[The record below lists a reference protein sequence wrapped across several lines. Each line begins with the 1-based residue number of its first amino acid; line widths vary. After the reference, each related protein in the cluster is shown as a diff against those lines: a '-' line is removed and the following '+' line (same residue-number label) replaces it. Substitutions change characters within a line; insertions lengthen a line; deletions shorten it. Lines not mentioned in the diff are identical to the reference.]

1 MHSPILRVQ
10 FVTEAGERRVS
21 DLGDLADPR
30 KLTGPI
36 DITGVQ
42 TDVLARFL
50 RDMAL
55 IRVVE
60 EELGEL
66 VTDGSAKAPCHLGIG
81 QEAVAVGVSECLRAT
96 DRVFGGHR
104 SHSHYLALGGDPYR
118 LIAEVL
124 GKADGASHGMGGSM
138 HLFARDI
145 GFHGSVP
152 LVAATIPIAVGA
164 ALAAKMDG
172 GSDIAVAYFG
182 DGSAEEGAFH
192 ESLNLAAVYRL
203 PVLFVCE
210 NNLYSS
216 HLDIRFRQPSDRVA
230 RFADAHCVPNA
241 TLDGNDVVAIMRA
254 AQALVDRARTGGGP
268 GLLEAVTY
276 RFRGH
281 VGAKEDIDVGVRRSP
296 EELAAWKGRCPL
308 RRLAAGMQAAGLG
321 NEADLERVTVEL
333 RETIRGL
340 VARARAAAYPPDSSL
355 MDLVYYPGD
364 R

>member
-1 MHSPILRVQ
+1 VID
-10 FVTEAGERRVS
+10 AGERRVS
-21 DLGDLADPR
+21 DLGDLADPC
-30 KLTGPI
+30 KFTGPI
-36 DITGVQ
+36 DVTGVPP
-42 TDVLARFL
+42 DRVAKFL
-50 RDMAL
+50 RDMVT

-66 VTDGSAKAPCHLGIG
+66 VSDGTAKAPCHLGIG
-81 QEAVAVGVSECLRAT
+81 QEAVAVGVSACLRAT

-124 GKADGASHGMGGSM
+124 GKAHGASRGMGGSM
-138 HLFARDI
+138 HLFARDV

-172 GSDIAVAYFG
+172 GGDIAVAYFG
-182 DGSAEEGAFH
+182 DGAAEEGAFH
-192 ESLNLAAVYRL
+192 ESLNLAVVYRL

-230 RFADAHCVPNA
+230 RFADAHCVPNS
-241 TLDGNDVVAIMRA
+241 TVDGNDVVAVMRA
-254 AQALVDRARTGGGP
+254 TQALVDRARTGGGP

-281 VGAKEDIDVGVRRSP
+281 VGANEDIDVGVRRSP
-296 EELAAWKGRCPL
+296 GELAAWKARCPL

-321 NEADLERVTVEL
+321 NDADLERVTAEV
-333 RETIRGL
+333 RTAIRGL
-340 VARARAAAYPPDSSL
+340 VARARVAAYPPASAL
-355 MDLVYYPGD
+355 MDFVYYPGAE